1 MDALTLVMTI
11 VPTITVSSLLGLF
24 LALFS
29 YFLDFCFW
37 RGNVFSFWLPF
48 VAKSIVKRKNP
59 LKYQYISSVSDK
71 KERQGLFI
79 DEVGE
84 NGLFK
89 VLGGCSI
96 CLNIWIGFV
105 TFPFI
110 NILLDI
116 SYWYMIVYLLSASFI
131 LRKIMKV
138 D

>member
-1 MDALTLVMTI
+1 MDALTLAMEL
-11 VPTITVSSLLGLF
+11 VPTITVISLFGLF

-48 VAKSIVKRKNP
+48 VASNIVKRKNP
-59 LKYQYISSVSDK
+59 LKYQYISKVSDK

>member
-1 MDALTLVMTI
+1 MDALALAMEL
-11 VPTITVSSLLGLF
+11 VPTITVISILGLF

-37 RGNVFSFWLPF
+37 RGNIFSFWLPF
-48 VAKSIVKRKNP
+48 VARNIVKRKNYN
-59 LKYQYISSVSDK
+59 KYEYISKISDK
-71 KERQGLFI
+71 KQQDELFI
-79 DEVGE
+79 DEVTSE
-84 NGLFK
+84 PIFK
-89 VLGGCSI
+89 ILGGCSI

-110 NILLDI
+110 NYFLDI
-116 SYWYMIVYLLSASFI
+116 SYFYMIVYLLSASFI

>member
-1 MDALTLVMTI
+1 MDALTLVMQL
-11 VPTITVSSLLGLF
+11 VPNITVCSLFGLF

-37 RGNVFSFWLPF
+37 RGNVFGFWLPF
-48 VAKSIVKRKNP
+48 VAKGIVKRKNP
-59 LKYQYISSVSDK
+59 LKYQYICNVSDK
-71 KERQGLFI
+71 KEQEGLFI

-84 NGLFK
+84 NPLFK

-96 CLNIWIGFV
+96 CLNIWIGFA

-110 NILLDI
+110 SLLLGI

>member
-1 MDALTLVMTI
+1 MDATTLVMTI
-11 VPTITVSSLLGLF
+11 LPNITACSIFGLF

-37 RGNVFSFWLPF
+37 RGNIFGFWLPF
-48 VAKSIVKRKNP
+48 IAMHIVKRKNP
-59 LKYQYISSVSDK
+59 LKYQYIAKISDK

-116 SYWYMIVYLLSASFI
+116 SYWYMIGYLVSASFI
-131 LRKIMKV
+131 LRKIIKV

>member
-1 MDALTLVMTI
+1 MDALTLAMNL
-11 VPTITVSSLLGLF
+11 VPTITVISLFGLF

-37 RGNVFSFWLPF
+37 RGNVFGFWLPF
-48 VAKSIVKRKNP
+48 VAKAIVKRKNP
-59 LKYQYISSVSDK
+59 LKYQYICNVSNK
-71 KERQGLFI
+71 KEQEALFI

-84 NGLFK
+84 HPLFK

-96 CLNIWIGFV
+96 CLNIWIGFA

-110 NILLDI
+110 SYLLDI
-116 SYWYMIVYLLSASFI
+116 SYFYMIVYLLSASFI

>member
-11 VPTITVSSLLGLF
+11 VPTITVSSILGLF

-48 VAKSIVKRKNP
+48 VASNIVKRKNP
-59 LKYQYISSVSDK
+59 LKYQYISKVSDK
-71 KERQGLFI
+71 KERQGLFV

>member
-11 VPTITVSSLLGLF
+11 VPTITVSSILGLF

-48 VAKSIVKRKNP
+48 VASNIVKRKNP
-59 LKYQYISSVSDK
+59 LKYQYISKVSDK

>member
-1 MDALTLVMTI
+1 MTI
-11 VPTITVSSLLGLF
+11 VPTITVSSILGLF

-48 VAKSIVKRKNP
+48 VASNIVKRKTP
-59 LKYQYISSVSDK
+59 LKYQYISKVSDK

-96 CLNIWIGFV
+96 CLNVWIGFV

-110 NILLDI
+110 NLLLDI

>member
-1 MDALTLVMTI
+1 MDALTLAMEL
-11 VPTITVSSLLGLF
+11 VPTITVISLFGLF

-37 RGNVFSFWLPF
+37 RGNVFGFWLPF
-48 VAKSIVKRKNP
+48 VAKAIVKRKNP
-59 LKYQYISSVSDK
+59 LKYQYICNVSDK
-71 KERQGLFI
+71 KEQEGLFI
-79 DEVGE
+79 DEAGE
-84 NGLFK
+84 NPLFK

-96 CLNIWIGFV
+96 CLNIWIGFA

-110 NILLDI
+110 SYLLDI

>member
-11 VPTITVSSLLGLF
+11 VPTITVSSILGLF

-48 VAKSIVKRKNP
+48 VASNIVKRKNP
-59 LKYQYISSVSDK
+59 LKYQYISKVSDK

-110 NILLDI
+110 NLLLDI

>member
-1 MDALTLVMTI
+1 MDAQTLVMIQMI
-11 VPTITVSSLLGLF
+11 VNIILVSIFGVI

-37 RGNVFSFWLPF
+37 DKNIFGRWLPF
-48 VAKSIVKRKNP
+48 VAKTILKRKDK
-59 LKYQYISSVSDK
+59 LKYDYVCKST
-71 KERQGLFI
+71 KEQQDQLFI
-79 DEVGE
+79 NSVETE
-84 NGLFK
+84 PLYK

-96 CLNIWIGFV
+96 CLNIWIGLF

-110 NILLDI
+110 AYFTGF
-116 SYWYMIVYLLSASFI
+116 SYLFMIPYLLSASFI

>member
-1 MDALTLVMTI
+1 MTI
-11 VPTITVSSLLGLF
+11 VPTITVSSILGLF

-48 VAKSIVKRKNP
+48 VASNIVKRKNP
-59 LKYQYISSVSDK
+59 LKYQYISKVSDK

-96 CLNIWIGFV
+96 CLNVWIGFV

-110 NILLDI
+110 NLLLDI

>member
-1 MDALTLVMTI
+1 MDALTLAMEL
-11 VPTITVSSLLGLF
+11 VPTITVISLFGLF

-48 VAKSIVKRKNP
+48 VASNIVKRKNP
-59 LKYQYISSVSDK
+59 LKYQYISKVSDK
-71 KERQGLFI
+71 KERQGLFV

>member
-1 MDALTLVMTI
+1 MDATTLVMTI
-11 VPTITVSSLLGLF
+11 LPNITACSLFGLF

-59 LKYQYISSVSDK
+59 LKYQYICNVSDK
-71 KERQGLFI
+71 KEQEGLFI

-110 NILLDI
+110 NYFLDI
-116 SYWYMIVYLLSASFI
+116 SYFYMIVYLLSASFI

>member
-11 VPTITVSSLLGLF
+11 VPTISVSSILGLF

-48 VAKSIVKRKNP
+48 VASNIVKRKNP
-59 LKYQYISSVSDK
+59 LKYQYISKVSDK

>member
-1 MDALTLVMTI
+1 MDATTLVMTI
-11 VPTITVSSLLGLF
+11 VPTITVSSILGLF

-48 VAKSIVKRKNP
+48 VASNIVKRKNP
-59 LKYQYISSVSDK
+59 LKYQYISKVSDK

-96 CLNIWIGFV
+96 CLNVWIGFV

>member
-11 VPTITVSSLLGLF
+11 LPLITVVSILGLF

-37 RGNVFSFWLPF
+37 RGNVFGFWLPF

-59 LKYQYISSVSDK
+59 LKYAYILKQSDK
-71 KERQGLFI
+71 KEQEGLFI
-79 DEVGE
+79 DEAGE
-84 NGLFK
+84 SPLFK

-96 CLNIWIGFV
+96 CLNIWIGFA
-105 TFPFI
+105 TFPLI
-110 NILLDI
+110 YLLLGV
-116 SYWYMIVYLLSASFI
+116 SFWYMPIYLLSASFI
-131 LRKIMKV
+131 LRKIMKI

>member
-11 VPTITVSSLLGLF
+11 VPTITVSSILGLF

-48 VAKSIVKRKNP
+48 VASNIVKRKNP
-59 LKYQYISSVSDK
+59 LKYQYISKVSDK

-96 CLNIWIGFV
+96 CLNVWIGFV

-110 NILLDI
+110 NLLLDI

>member
-11 VPTITVSSLLGLF
+11 VPTITVSSILGLF

-48 VAKSIVKRKNP
+48 VASNIVKRKNP
-59 LKYQYISSVSDK
+59 LKYQYISKVSDK
-71 KERQGLFI
+71 KERQELFI

-96 CLNIWIGFV
+96 CLNVWIGFI

>member
-1 MDALTLVMTI
+1 MDALTLAMEL
-11 VPTITVSSLLGLF
+11 VPTITVSSILGLF

-48 VAKSIVKRKNP
+48 VASNIVKRKNP
-59 LKYQYISSVSDK
+59 LKYQYISKVSDK

-79 DEVGE
+79 NEVGE

-96 CLNIWIGFV
+96 CLNVWIGFV

-110 NILLDI
+110 NLLLDI

>member
-1 MDALTLVMTI
+1 MDATTLVMI
-11 VPTITVSSLLGLF
+11 ILPNITACSLFGLF

-48 VAKSIVKRKNP
+48 VARSIVKRKNP
-59 LKYQYISSVSDK
+59 LKYQYISNVSDK
-71 KERQGLFI
+71 KEREELFI
-79 DEVGE
+79 DEAGE
-84 NGLFK
+84 SGIFK

-96 CLNIWIGFV
+96 CLNVWIGFV
-105 TFPFI
+105 SFPFI
-110 NILLDI
+110 SYFLDI
-116 SYWYMIVYLLSASFI
+116 SYFYMIVYLLSASFI

>member
-1 MDALTLVMTI
+1 MEL
-11 VPTITVSSLLGLF
+11 VPTITVSSILGLF

-48 VAKSIVKRKNP
+48 VASNIVKRKNP
-59 LKYQYISSVSDK
+59 LKYQYISKVSDK

-79 DEVGE
+79 NEVGE

-96 CLNIWIGFV
+96 CLNVWIGFV

-110 NILLDI
+110 NLLLDI

>member
-1 MDALTLVMTI
+1 MDALTLAMTI
-11 VPTITVSSLLGLF
+11 LPLITVVSILGLF

-59 LKYQYISSVSDK
+59 LKYQYILNVSDK
-71 KERQGLFI
+71 KEQEGLFI
-79 DEVGE
+79 DEAGE
-84 NGLFK
+84 RPLFK

-96 CLNIWIGFV
+96 CLNIWVGFA
-105 TFPFI
+105 TFPVI
-110 NILLDI
+110 HLLLGV
-116 SYWYMIVYLLSASFI
+116 SFWYMPIYLLSASFI